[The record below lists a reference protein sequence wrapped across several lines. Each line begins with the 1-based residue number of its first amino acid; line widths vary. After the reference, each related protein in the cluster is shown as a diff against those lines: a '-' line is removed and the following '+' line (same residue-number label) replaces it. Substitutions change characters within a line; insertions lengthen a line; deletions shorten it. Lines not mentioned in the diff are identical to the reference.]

1 MNLLTGTPELRPGVF
16 FECVGVP
23 GVIDQ
28 MLVGAARGCRFVI
41 VGVCM
46 EPDQIRP
53 LLGITNEINLQ
64 FVLGYTAR
72 GIRANAVVD
81 RRRQAGRRSV
91 DHRQGRRRRRR
102 RRVPRSRHAGNPRE
116 DHRGALA
123 RLMNLRDLRYLV
135 ALAEHLHFGR
145 AAEACFVSQPT
156 LSTQLRKLED
166 ELKVTLIERGN
177 RQVILTPVGAAVV
190 AQAQRVLRD
199 VDDLMRIA
207 EEHRDPLGGDVRVGI
222 IPTVAP
228 YLLPRILPIIRREF
242 PKVSIKL
249 NEGQTRV
256 ILRMLGDG
264 ELDALILAL
273 PVAEDHVVQTKL
285 YSEAF
290 YLAVGKQHP
299 KAGRKTVSLDDLN
312 DEQVLLLEDGHCLR
326 DQALDICNSHNAVEN
341 TNFRA
346 TSLETLRQM
355 VAANIG
361 ITLMPELA
369 VGGRGGAV
377 RYIPFRGR
385 PPSRDI
391 GMVWRTTAS
400 RAELARSSGAR
411 DPESGAL
418 TTRFFWTDT

>member
-1 MNLLTGTPELRPGVF
+1 
-16 FECVGVP
+16 
-23 GVIDQ
+23 
-28 MLVGAARGCRFVI
+28 
-41 VGVCM
+41 
-46 EPDQIRP
+46 
-53 LLGITNEINLQ
+53 
-64 FVLGYTAR
+64 
-72 GIRANAVVD
+72 
-81 RRRQAGRRSV
+81 
-91 DHRQGRRRRRR
+91 
-102 RRVPRSRHAGNPRE
+102 
-116 DHRGALA
+116 
-123 RLMNLRDLRYLV
+123 MNLRDLRYLV

-156 LSTQLRKLED
+156 LSTQIRKLED
-166 ELKVTLIERGN
+166 QLKVTLIERGN

-199 VDDLMRIA
+199 VDDLVRIA

-249 NEGQTRV
+249 VEGQTRV
-256 ILRMLGDG
+256 ILRMLADG

-273 PVAEDHVVQTKL
+273 PVGEDHLTQAKL
-285 YSEAF
+285 YSEPF
-290 YLAVGKQHP
+290 YLAVSKQHP
-299 KAGRKTVSLDDLN
+299 KSGRKTVSLDDLD

-369 VGGRGGAV
+369 LGGRGGAV

-400 RAELARSSGAR
+400 RTELLGRLARAIQNPLR
-411 DPESGAL
+411 
-418 TTRFFWTDT
+418 